1 MYLGFLNAFSV
12 SFFIFLNDK
21 DSFLDENSIFF
32 FSDVDLVL
40 SRVETLTDRFGERS
54 SFFCLGSLKNSH
66 YFDNLRLSFMKGL
79 MVMFGFSLKV

>member
-40 SRVETLTDRFGERS
+40 SRVETL
-54 SFFCLGSLKNSH
+54 N

-79 MVMFGFSLKV
+79 MVMFGFSLKL

>member
-1 MYLGFLNAFSV
+1 MYLDFLNAFSV

-66 YFDNLRLSFMKGL
+66 YFHNLRLSFMKGL
-79 MVMFGFSLKV
+79 MVMVGFSLKV